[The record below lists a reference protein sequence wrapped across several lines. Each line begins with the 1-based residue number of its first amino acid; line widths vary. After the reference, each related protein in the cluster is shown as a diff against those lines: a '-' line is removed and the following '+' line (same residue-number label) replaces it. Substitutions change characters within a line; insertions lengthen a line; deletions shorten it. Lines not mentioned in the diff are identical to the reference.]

1 MHYIFPL
8 NINKA
13 EIAYCRE
20 VTFGRVF
27 VHEGYRATLQLLRL
41 SARYAL

>member
-1 MHYIFPL
+1 MNYIFPL
-8 NINKA
+8 KINKA

-27 VHEGYRATLQLLRL
+27 RHEGCRAMLQLLRL